1 MAASTPR
8 SRRRM
13 AQSPSRAAA
22 VRSSRQTISPPCARS
37 STRSRRRSSN
47 SMRCSPRRALWA
59 PDRAPLGADVH
70 WPHASP
76 RRTLVRRGFSSYR
89 RGLRMVYRILADVV
103 VLGGFLAWRWR
114 WVVWL
119 HVPCAL
125 WGVAIEYAGW
135 ICPLTPLENAL
146 RARAGLEGYRG
157 GFVEHYVI
165 PALYPAGLA
174 RPTQVVLG
182 TLVLV
187 VNLVAYDMLLR
198 RK

>member
-1 MAASTPR
+1 M
-8 SRRRM
+8 
-13 AQSPSRAAA
+13 
-22 VRSSRQTISPPCARS
+22 
-37 STRSRRRSSN
+37 
-47 SMRCSPRRALWA
+47 
-59 PDRAPLGADVH
+59 
-70 WPHASP
+70 
-76 RRTLVRRGFSSYR
+76 F
-89 RGLRMVYRILADVV
+89 YRILADAVVLVHAAFVAFV

-125 WGVAIEYAGW
+125 YAGW

-182 TLVLV
+182 TLVLA
-187 VNLVAYDMLLR
+187 VNLVAYGMLLR